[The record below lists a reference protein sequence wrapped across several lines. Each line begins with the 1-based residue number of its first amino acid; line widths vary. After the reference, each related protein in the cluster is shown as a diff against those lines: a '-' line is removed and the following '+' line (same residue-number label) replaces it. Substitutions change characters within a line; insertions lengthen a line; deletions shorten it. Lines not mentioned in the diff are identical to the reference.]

1 LPFLIDTPV
10 LDRHCAVL
18 PELEGALGDPLII
31 ALRAPRY
38 LLLEDLGGCCLHQD
52 SQINSNFMVSTQL
65 RFFFGVLLAL
75 LVYGTAPGW
84 AQSKVN
90 FKAIPVLQPMKD
102 VAPTPEFSL
111 VTPEG
116 KKISLKDFRGK
127 TIFLNF
133 WATWCVPCREE
144 MPAMEKLY
152 QEYKDDN
159 FVVLA
164 VNVKDRKQEAVAFIK
179 ELKLT
184 YPVALDPEAEVA
196 QLYGA
201 WGLPTTYLIGP
212 KGEGLA
218 RGWGPAEWY
227 SPAAR
232 KMFKELLEE
241 KNGRR

>member
-1 LPFLIDTPV
+1 VIPALAPHFSLFALRVYRFASCFLAILRCVNQSGKVKLVMPK
-10 LDRHCAVL
+10 LFLGLLLAFF
-18 PELEGALGDPLII
+18 ALG
-31 ALRAPRY
+31 
-38 LLLEDLGGCCLHQD
+38 
-52 SQINSNFMVSTQL
+52 VT
-65 RFFFGVLLAL
+65 
-75 LVYGTAPGW
+75 PGW
-84 AQSKVN
+84 AQSTIN
-90 FKAIPVLQPMKD
+90 FKVIPMLQPMKD
-102 VAPTPEFSL
+102 VAPTPGFTL
-111 VTPEG
+111 LTPEE
-116 KKISLKDFRGK
+116 KKISLKDFKGK
-127 TIFLNF
+127 TVFLNF

-152 QEYKDDN
+152 QEYKDKN

-164 VNVKDRKQEAVAFIK
+164 VNVKDRRQEAIAFLK

-196 QLYGA
+196 SLYGA

-232 KMFKELLEE
+232 KLFKELLEE
-241 KNGRR
+241 TNGRR

>member
-1 LPFLIDTPV
+1 MRVKALCGLLLMFF
-10 LDRHCAVL
+10 
-18 PELEGALGDPLII
+18 ALG
-31 ALRAPRY
+31 A
-38 LLLEDLGGCCLHQD
+38 
-52 SQINSNFMVSTQL
+52 T
-65 RFFFGVLLAL
+65 
-75 LVYGTAPGW
+75 PGW
-84 AQSKVN
+84 AQSKIN
-90 FKAIPVLQPMKD
+90 FKVIPILQPMKEA
-102 VAPTPEFSL
+102 APTPDFSL
-111 VTPEG
+111 TDPEG

-133 WATWCVPCREE
+133 WATWCEPCREE

-152 QEYKDDN
+152 QEHKNNN

-164 VNVKDRKQEAVAFIK
+164 INVKDRRQEALAFVK

-184 YPVALDPEAEVA
+184 YPIAFDPNAEVA
-196 QLYGA
+196 SLYGA

-227 SPAAR
+227 GPAAR
-232 KMFKELLEE
+232 NLIKELLEE

>member
-1 LPFLIDTPV
+1 MLFTHFKSL
-10 LDRHCAVL
+10 LSLFFAVL
-18 PELEGALGDPLII
+18 ALNTS
-31 ALRAPRY
+31 Y
-38 LLLEDLGGCCLHQD
+38 
-52 SQINSNFMVSTQL
+52 
-65 RFFFGVLLAL
+65 
-75 LVYGTAPGW
+75 GW

-102 VAPTPEFSL
+102 SAPTPDFSL
-111 VTPEG
+111 TTPEG

-152 QEYKDDN
+152 QEYKDNN
-159 FVVLA
+159 FVILA
-164 VNVKDRKQEAVAFIK
+164 VNVKDRKQEAMAFIK

-227 SPAAR
+227 SSAAR